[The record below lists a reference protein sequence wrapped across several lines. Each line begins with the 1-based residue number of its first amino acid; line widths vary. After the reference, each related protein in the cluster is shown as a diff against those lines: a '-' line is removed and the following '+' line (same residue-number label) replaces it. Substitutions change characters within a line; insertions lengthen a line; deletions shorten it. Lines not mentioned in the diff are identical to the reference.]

1 MKMTLTIWLLLLTST
16 VFTQSQYIALNRSE
30 QAFKNADPATL
41 SYLLTDG
48 LVTEKEKIKSIFHWI
63 TDNIAYYRPESR
75 PVRRK
80 NKNMPTPV
88 DEPDDGL
95 PLPGLSDRVAAKV
108 LKDRQTVCEGYAR
121 LFKSL
126 CDYACIRSAI
136 ITGYARADMN
146 RSETKF
152 RSNHAWN
159 AVYFDSAWHL
169 LDATW
174 ASGYITMP
182 SGDFVKHYDS
192 YYFLTPPEQFIRHHY
207 PDDLRW
213 SLLTNPP
220 AMSEFRTT
228 PFRQR
233 SFNKYFIRDFSP
245 ASGIIE
251 AALGDTIRL
260 AIEIDPN
267 RFNGSVSPDSL
278 WEEASL
284 PQDPMYAYVKPGT
297 IITADNKVLYDFPVQ
312 SESIQWLYVMYND
325 DAILRYKINIRKAKD
340 ATASR

>member
-1 MKMTLTIWLLLLTST
+1 MKMTITIWLLLLTHT
-16 VFTQSQYIALNRSE
+16 VFSQNQYTALNKNDRSI
-30 QAFKNADPATL
+30 KDIDPATL
-41 SYLLTDG
+41 SSLLTEG
-48 LVTEKEKIKSIFHWI
+48 LSTEKEKIKAIFHWI
-63 TDNIAYYRPESR
+63 TDNIAYYRPELR
-75 PVRRK
+75 MTRRK
-80 NKNMPTPV
+80 NRNMPTPA

-95 PLPGLSDRVAAKV
+95 PLPALTDRVAAKV
-108 LKDRQTVCEGYAR
+108 LKERRTVCEGYAR

-126 CDYACIRSAI
+126 CDHARIPSAI
-136 ITGYARADMN
+136 ITGYARSNMS

-174 ASGYITMP
+174 ASGYIAMP
-182 SGDFVKHYDS
+182 SGDFVKYYDS

-213 SLLTNPP
+213 SLLPDPP
-220 AMSEFRTT
+220 AMSEFKAT

-233 SFNKYFIRDFSP
+233 SFNKYFIQSFSP

-251 AALGDTIRL
+251 TSVGDTVRL
-260 AIEIDPN
+260 VLEIDPRRIN
-267 RFNGSVSPDSL
+267 ESVSPDSL

-284 PQDPMYAYVKPGT
+284 PQGPMYGFVKPGT
-297 IITADNKVLYDFPVQ
+297 IIAPDKVIYNFPVQ
-312 SESIQWLYVMYND
+312 SENIQWLYVMYND
-325 DAILRYKINIRKAKD
+325 DAILRYKLNIRKTKD